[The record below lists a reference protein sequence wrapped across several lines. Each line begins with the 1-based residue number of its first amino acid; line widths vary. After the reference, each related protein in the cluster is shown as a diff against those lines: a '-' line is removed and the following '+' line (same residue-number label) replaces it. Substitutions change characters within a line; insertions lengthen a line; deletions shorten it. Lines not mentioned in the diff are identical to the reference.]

1 MFWGHAGVVL
11 GPRGG
16 FKVFLDFFGAAKFFS
31 GATRDA
37 RAVARLSTRRART
50 LGSRPRLWLVLGLG
64 FSVFSAAQRRNDAAA
79 RRHIKP

>member
-1 MFWGHAGVVL
+1 MDAAALGKSVL

-50 LGSRPRLWLVLGLG
+50 LGSRPRLW
-64 FSVFSAAQRRNDAAA
+64 
-79 RRHIKP
+79 